1 MAKID
6 GFLNQ
11 LASKG
16 GTALYLSPG
25 APATVELPG
34 GHRAMLGTQDL
45 LSPIIDGLIKEI
57 LPEEQKTAYLRGDMV
72 VFQRQG
78 GEAWFEIRATR
89 ASGSSSLLAHRLARA
104 PQAAAPATAAAPAG
118 SVEASPAA
126 AAAPAPAPS
135 AAEPRPELAP
145 PPAER
150 TRPGLAPWELL
161 LGKLL
166 EMGGSDLYLSAGEAP
181 LVRHHGHVE
190 PVPGF
195 PAPTAE
201 QLGTWL
207 EGLAPARHWKAFLE
221 HGQADFSHR
230 APEQAYRLRV
240 NLARDLD
247 GPSAALRVVPDQI
260 PEDEVLALPEAV
272 LELAD
277 IPKGLVLIAG
287 TPGSGRSTTL
297 AALLRRAAQKRG
309 GFVITVEDS
318 LEFRIPP
325 AGAVVRQRETG
336 GDGADQRRALRA
348 ALRQAPDV
356 LAIDTLRDGATA
368 LQVLEAGISG
378 RLVIAVVEAP
388 SAIGALERLVDR
400 HPPESQHLVRALLAT
415 GLKAVAHQAL
425 LERTGGGRVAAFETV
440 FNSPDVQ
447 AALRKWD
454 LGKLPAAMKSGRAYG
469 QVTQAEALLALVQ
482 AEQVAPMEAYTHCHD
497 RQSFV
502 AACKAAKLD
511 FDPRKS
517 GQVA

>member
-11 LASKG
+11 LSTKG

-25 APATVELPG
+25 SPATVELPG

-45 LSPIIDGLIKEI
+45 LSPIIDGLVKEI
-57 LPEEQKTAYLRGDMV
+57 LPEEHKTAYLRGDMV
-72 VFQRQG
+72 VFHRELM
-78 GEAWFEIRATR
+78 EAWYEIRASR
-89 ASGSSSLLAHRLARA
+89 SAGSSSILAHRLTRA
-104 PQAAAPATAAAPAG
+104 PRPLA
-118 SVEASPAA
+118 AA
-126 AAAPAPAPS
+126 AAAPPPVPQAD
-135 AAEPRPELAP
+135 AAVPPVIAP
-145 PPAER
+145 PPEER
-150 TRPGLAPWELL
+150 TRPGLSPWDGLI
-161 LGKLL
+161 GKLL
-166 EMGGSDLYLSAGEAP
+166 EMGGSDLYLSSGEAP
-181 LVRHHGHVE
+181 LVRHQGTVE

-195 PAPTAE
+195 TPVPPDALAK
-201 QLGTWL
+201 WL
-207 EGLAPARHWKAFLE
+207 ESLAPARHWKAFHE
-221 HGQADFSHR
+221 HGHADFSHR
-230 APEQAYRLRV
+230 DEGRGLRLRMSIS
-240 NLARDLD
+240 RDLD
-247 GPSAALRVVPDQI
+247 GPSAAIRVVPEQI
-260 PEDEVLALPEAV
+260 PDDEVLALPEAV

-277 IPKGLVLIAG
+277 IPKGVVLLTG

-309 GFVITVEDS
+309 GFIISVEDS

-325 AGAVVRQRETG
+325 AGSVVRQRESG
-336 GDGADQRRALRA
+336 GDGADQRRALRS

-356 LAIDTLRDGATA
+356 LALDAVREGATA

-378 RLVIAVVEAP
+378 RLVIIVVEAP

-400 HPPESQHLVRALLAT
+400 QPPETQHLVRALLAT

-425 LERTGGGRVAAFETV
+425 IPRLSGGRIAAFETV

-447 AALRKWD
+447 TALRKWD
-454 LGKLPAAMKSGRAYG
+454 LGKIPAAMKSGRAYG
-469 QVTQAEALLALVQ
+469 QVTQAEALLQLVQ
-482 AEQVAPMEAYTHCHD
+482 AEKVDPMEAYTHCHD

-511 FDPRKS
+511 FDPRKT

>member
-11 LASKG
+11 LAAKG
-16 GTALYLSPG
+16 GTALFLSPG
-25 APATVELPG
+25 APATIELPG
-34 GHRAMLGTQDL
+34 GHRAMLGIQDL
-45 LSPIIDGLIKEI
+45 LSPIIDGLIKEV
-57 LPEEQKTAYLRGDMV
+57 LPEEHKTAYLRGDMV
-72 VFQRQG
+72 VFQRSS

-89 ASGSSSLLAHRLARA
+89 SSGSSSLLAHRLARA
-104 PQAAAPATAAAPAG
+104 SQ
-118 SVEASPAA
+118 S
-126 AAAPAPAPS
+126 APAPAASPTP
-135 AAEPRPELAP
+135 APPPAELAP
-145 PPAER
+145 PPGER
-150 TRPGLAPWELL
+150 TRPGLSPWELL
-161 LGKLL
+161 VAKLL
-166 EMGGSDLYLSAGEAP
+166 EMGGSDLYLSAGEVP

-195 PAPTAE
+195 PAASAQ
-201 QLGTWL
+201 QLATWL
-207 EGLAPARHWKAFLE
+207 EALAPARHWKAFLE

-230 APEQAYRLRV
+230 APDQAFRLRV
-240 NLARDLD
+240 NLSRDLD

-260 PEDEVLALPEAV
+260 PEDDVLALPEAV

-277 IPKGLVLIAG
+277 IPKGLVLLAG

-297 AALLRRAAQKRG
+297 AALLRRAAQKQG
-309 GFVITVEDS
+309 GFLITVEDS

-348 ALRQAPDV
+348 ALRQAPEV
-356 LAIDTLRDGATA
+356 LAIDAVRDGATA

-388 SAIGALERLVDR
+388 SAVGALERLVDR

-415 GLKAVAHQAL
+415 GLKAVAHQVL

-482 AEQVAPMEAYTHCHD
+482 AGQVDPMEAYTHCHD